1 MPSKAAAAANLS
13 LTHLIQ
19 ADQDKAEINRAFARN
34 EEAWVDAC
42 ARRYGVELLERDR
55 HFAMIAHAIKG

>member
-1 MPSKAAAAANLS
+1 
-13 LTHLIQ
+13 LIQ
-19 ADQDKAEINRAFARN
+19 ADQDEAEINRAFARN